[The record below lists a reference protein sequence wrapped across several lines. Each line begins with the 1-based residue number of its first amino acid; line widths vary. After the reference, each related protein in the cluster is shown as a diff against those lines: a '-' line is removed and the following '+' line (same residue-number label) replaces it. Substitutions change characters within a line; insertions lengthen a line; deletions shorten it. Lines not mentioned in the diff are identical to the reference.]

1 MSAGQRGRPRDP
13 EADSAIL
20 RAALELFCERGADGT
35 SIEQIARRA
44 GVGKLTVYRRWSS
57 KEQVLARA
65 IESARAQVDVP
76 PLGDVSDVP
85 VPELVERAVEVLAAA
100 LSAPRNRDLISRVIG
115 ARTSHPSLVRTFWEH
130 CVEPRRR
137 VVRALLE
144 RAEDE
149 GHLAESTD
157 LDVLVDVV
165 VGAIIH
171 RAVVQPDPPDED
183 AMREYLRTLL
193 RQAGLLT

>member
-1 MSAGQRGRPRDP
+1 VSAGRRGRPRDP

-57 KEQVLARA
+57 KEQLLARA

-85 VPELVERAVEVLAAA
+85 VPELVERAVVVLAAA
-100 LSAPRNRDLISRVIG
+100 LSDPRNRDLISRVIG
-115 ARTSHPSLVRTFWEH
+115 ARASHPSLVRAFWEH

-137 VVRALLE
+137 IGRALLE

-157 LDVLVDVV
+157 LDVLMDVV

-171 RAVVQPDPPDED
+171 RAVVRPDPPDEE